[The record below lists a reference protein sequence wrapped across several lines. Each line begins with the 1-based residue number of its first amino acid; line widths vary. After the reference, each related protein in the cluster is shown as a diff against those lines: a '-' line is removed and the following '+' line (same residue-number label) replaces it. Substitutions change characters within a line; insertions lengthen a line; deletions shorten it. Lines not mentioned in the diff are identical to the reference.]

1 MSISPLST
9 PSTRVVVANLP
20 PFITDDQIRKEL
32 SRFGKFASG
41 FRVLSAG
48 FQADAV
54 KHVVSFRRQVFM
66 FLNNN
71 EQQLN
76 VHFKVRHGEGL
87 YAGFASTDS
96 LRCFECGD
104 LGHKSFACP
113 HKGHRQGEG
122 TSARG
127 GNRGENAGG
136 KEMQT
141 AEAGPSQSRDG
152 GVDEAGS
159 SQARDGGEAEAGSS
173 QARDGGVAEAGPR
186 HAMEGG
192 IAEAGPSHAMEGGL
206 AEAGPSHA
214 MEGGAD
220 DTASSQV
227 ILVDEESIVGKCKRL
242 GEEEEGVKRKKKK
255 GVDKGTM
262 EMLPV
267 AVGEALTREKGQVV
281 RVGDREEEESESEE
295 EDEEVFFSDSSS
307 IGPELTAS
315 QPEGSK
321 YTLRELTRFLNET
334 KGKKVNLEAFFPDPR
349 KFVRSVQHAMRNE
362 GHGVLSPKKRF
373 RLRKWVTTV
382 RKGLPAD
389 TV

>member
-1 MSISPLST
+1 M
-9 PSTRVVVANLP
+9 
-20 PFITDDQIRKEL
+20 
-32 SRFGKFASG
+32 
-41 FRVLSAG
+41 
-48 FQADAV
+48 
-54 KHVVSFRRQVFM
+54 
-66 FLNNN
+66 
-71 EQQLN
+71 
-76 VHFKVRHGEGL
+76 
-87 YAGFASTDS
+87 
-96 LRCFECGD
+96 
-104 LGHKSFACP
+104 
-113 HKGHRQGEG
+113 
-122 TSARG
+122 
-127 GNRGENAGG
+127 
-136 KEMQT
+136 
-141 AEAGPSQSRDG
+141 
-152 GVDEAGS
+152 
-159 SQARDGGEAEAGSS
+159 
-173 QARDGGVAEAGPR
+173 
-186 HAMEGG
+186 
-192 IAEAGPSHAMEGGL
+192 
-206 AEAGPSHA
+206 
-214 MEGGAD
+214 
-220 DTASSQV
+220 
-227 ILVDEESIVGKCKRL
+227 DEESIVGKCKRL

-382 RKGLPAD
+382 RKGLPSD